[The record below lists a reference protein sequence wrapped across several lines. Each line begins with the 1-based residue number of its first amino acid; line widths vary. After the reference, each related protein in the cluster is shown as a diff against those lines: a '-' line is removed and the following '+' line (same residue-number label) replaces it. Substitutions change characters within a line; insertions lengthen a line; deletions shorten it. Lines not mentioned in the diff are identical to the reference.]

1 MWSARAFLMREINQ
15 QVYAH
20 LNVNEDRFLEITGEE
35 DRRGFRILPS
45 GGGSSSRYDAREGEL
60 VKRQPR
66 I

>member
-45 GGGSSSRYDAREGEL
+45 GGG
-60 VKRQPR
+60 VKLE